1 MKGLYKET
9 VEVLKNKISG
19 YSDLTKAREWLD
31 KNTIRVK
38 ELFENYTIRDFVFEP
53 FKNVFVT
60 PSKTIDKNIYS
71 VITQVAVI
79 NMVLAGLPGKM
90 GVGVWVSVALEA
102 WMAFT
107 IARHVGIKVNS
118 ISDIWKYLGLMAASA
133 GIILYGVRAALG
145 LFFSLFSIIPG
156 VNPLIFA
163 ELIVTDLVG
172 ILFWIGFQEVARSG
186 EFSIPKK
193 LIGNIYKLTK
203 ELVKH
208 QYLILKNILT
218 INNIKLIGRR
228 LVAYLKGDFPV
239 DAKLIN
245 GEIFASAAMAYLLSG
260 HYEKLQGP
268 LGEVFID
275 AIRLRWSSQFDEN
288 TSLDDIAERF
298 REYDTDQLDG
308 VINTVKGKMFEMLV
322 TENENT
328 DGDQWYAKMHT
339 DESFPGSDIVFSNHD
354 SGEQVEVSL
363 KAVAEDNKQI
373 IEHAL
378 SRYPDLPIMTTDEI
392 SKLYADDE
400 RVFGSSIM
408 HEDLENITSD
418 RLEELISSIRPIDQH
433 QVVIGGVT
441 MGMMSALWPFV
452 MAYLRNKISQN
463 QLQEV
468 FKSVLGESGVKL
480 VSRIGYATIFGP
492 LFAWYLLAR
501 GIKGVMIMAESKDI
515 RFIEFNKND
524 NIATTKM

>member
-1 MKGLYKET
+1 LYKET
-9 VEVLKNKISG
+9 VGALKNKISS
-19 YSDLTKAREWLD
+19 YSDLSLAREWLE
-31 KNTIRVK
+31 KNTLRVK

-118 ISDIWKYLGLMAASA
+118 VSDIWKYLGLMTASA

-172 ILFWIGFQEVARSG
+172 ILFWIGFQEASRSG
-186 EFSIPKK
+186 EFIIPKK
-193 LIGNIYKLTK
+193 LIGNIFKLTK

-208 QYLILKNILT
+208 QYQILKDILT
-218 INNIKLIGRR
+218 IENIKLIGRR
-228 LVAYLKGDFPV
+228 LAAYLKGDFPV
-239 DAKLIN
+239 DAKIIN
-245 GEIFASAAMAYLLSG
+245 GEIFSSAAMAYLLSG
-260 HYEKLQGP
+260 QYERLQGP
-268 LGEVFID
+268 LGEIFID
-275 AIRLRWSSQFDEN
+275 AIRLRWSSQFNED
-288 TSLDDIAERF
+288 TSLDEIAERF
-298 REYDTDQLDG
+298 RGYDTDQLDG
-308 VINTVKGKMFEMLV
+308 VINTIKGKMFELLV
-322 TENENT
+322 TANENM

-339 DESFPGSDIVFSNHD
+339 NESFPGSDIIFSNHET
-354 SGEQVEVSL
+354 GEQVEVSL

-378 SRYPDLPIMTTDEI
+378 SRYPDLPIMTTEEV
-392 SKLYADDE
+392 SKLYDGDE
-400 RVFGSSIM
+400 RVFGSSIL
-408 HEDLENITSD
+408 HDDLDNITKE
-418 RLEELISSIRPIDQH
+418 RLDELILSIRPIDQH
-433 QVVIGGVT
+433 QVVVGGVT
-441 MGMMSALWPFV
+441 MGIMSALWPFV
-452 MAYLRNKISQN
+452 MAYLRKKITQDE
-463 QLQEV
+463 LKDV
-468 FKSVLGESGVKL
+468 FKSVLGEGGVKL

-501 GIKGVMIMAESKDI
+501 GIKGIVIMAESKDI

-524 NIATTKM
+524 SIDKM

>member
-1 MKGLYKET
+1 MYKET
-9 VEVLKNKISG
+9 IAVLKEKISS
-19 YSDLTKAREWLD
+19 YSDLSQAREWLD
-31 KNTIRVK
+31 KNILRVK

-107 IARHVGIKVNS
+107 IARHVGIKINS
-118 ISDIWKYLGLMAASA
+118 VSDIWKYLGLLMVSA

-172 ILFWIGFQEVARSG
+172 ILFWIGFQEASRSG
-186 EFSIPKK
+186 EFTIPKK
-193 LIGNIYKLTK
+193 LIGDIFKLTK

-208 QYLILKNILT
+208 QYQILKDILT
-218 INNIKLIGRR
+218 IENIKLIGRR
-228 LVAYLKGDFPV
+228 LAAYLKGDFPV
-239 DAKLIN
+239 DAKIIN

-260 HYEKLQGP
+260 QYEKLQGP
-268 LGEVFID
+268 LGEIFID
-275 AIRLRWSSQFDEN
+275 AIRLRWSSQFGED
-288 TSLDDIAERF
+288 TSLDEIAERF
-298 REYDTDQLDG
+298 REYDADQLDG
-308 VINTVKGKMFEMLV
+308 VMNTIKGKMFELMV
-322 TENENT
+322 TENENM

-339 DESFPGSDIVFSNHD
+339 DESFPGSDIIFSNHET
-354 SGEQVEVSL
+354 GEQVEVSL
-363 KAVAEDNKQI
+363 KAVSEDNKQI

-378 SRYPDLPIMTTDEI
+378 SRYPDLPIMTTEEVA
-392 SKLYADDE
+392 KLYDGDE
-400 RVFGSSIM
+400 RVFGSPVL
-408 HEDLENITSD
+408 HEDLDNITKE
-418 RLEELISSIRPIDQH
+418 RLDELISSIRPIDQH

-441 MGMMSALWPFV
+441 MGVMSALWPFV
-452 MAYLRNKISQN
+452 MAYLRKKITQDELKN
-463 QLQEV
+463 V
-468 FKSVLGESGVKL
+468 FKSVLGEGGVRL

-501 GIKGVMIMAESKDI
+501 GIKGIVIMAEPKDVL
-515 RFIEFNKND
+515 FLEFNKN
-524 NIATTKM
+524 NNFS

>member
-9 VEVLKNKISG
+9 IAVLKEKISS
-19 YSDLTKAREWLD
+19 YSDLSQAREWLD
-31 KNTIRVK
+31 KNILRVK

-107 IARHVGIKVNS
+107 IARHVGIKINS
-118 ISDIWKYLGLMAASA
+118 VSDIWKYLGLLMVSA

-172 ILFWIGFQEVARSG
+172 ILFWIGFQEASRSG
-186 EFSIPKK
+186 EFTIPKK
-193 LIGNIYKLTK
+193 LIGDIFKLTK

-208 QYLILKNILT
+208 QYQILKDILT
-218 INNIKLIGRR
+218 IENIKLIGRR
-228 LVAYLKGDFPV
+228 LAAYLKGDFPV
-239 DAKLIN
+239 DAKIIN

-260 HYEKLQGP
+260 QYEKLQGP
-268 LGEVFID
+268 LGEIFID
-275 AIRLRWSSQFDEN
+275 AIRLRWSSQFGED
-288 TSLDDIAERF
+288 TSLDEIAERF
-298 REYDTDQLDG
+298 REYDADQLDG
-308 VINTVKGKMFEMLV
+308 VMNTIKGKMFELMV
-322 TENENT
+322 TENENM

-339 DESFPGSDIVFSNHD
+339 DESFPGSDIIFSNHET
-354 SGEQVEVSL
+354 GEQVEVSL
-363 KAVAEDNKQI
+363 KAVSEDNKQI

-378 SRYPDLPIMTTDEI
+378 SRYPDLPIMTTEEVA
-392 SKLYADDE
+392 KLYDGDE
-400 RVFGSSIM
+400 RVFGSPVL
-408 HEDLENITSD
+408 HEDLDNITKE
-418 RLEELISSIRPIDQH
+418 RLDELISSIRPIDQH

-441 MGMMSALWPFV
+441 MGVMSALWPFV
-452 MAYLRNKISQN
+452 MAYLRKKITQDELKN
-463 QLQEV
+463 V
-468 FKSVLGESGVKL
+468 FKSVLGEGGVRL

-501 GIKGVMIMAESKDI
+501 GIKGIVIMAEPKDVL
-515 RFIEFNKND
+515 FLEFNKN
-524 NIATTKM
+524 NNFS

>member
-1 MKGLYKET
+1 VKGLYKET
-9 VEVLKNKISG
+9 IAVLKEKISS
-19 YSDLTKAREWLD
+19 YSDLSQAREWLD
-31 KNTIRVK
+31 KNILRVK

-107 IARHVGIKVNS
+107 IARHVGIKINS
-118 ISDIWKYLGLMAASA
+118 VSDIWKYLGLLMVSA

-172 ILFWIGFQEVARSG
+172 ILFWIGFQEASRSG
-186 EFSIPKK
+186 EFTIPKK
-193 LIGNIYKLTK
+193 LIGDIFKLTK

-208 QYLILKNILT
+208 QYQILKDILT
-218 INNIKLIGRR
+218 IENIKLIGRR
-228 LVAYLKGDFPV
+228 LAAYLKGDFPV
-239 DAKLIN
+239 DAKIIN

-260 HYEKLQGP
+260 QYEKLQGP
-268 LGEVFID
+268 LGEIFID
-275 AIRLRWSSQFDEN
+275 AIRLRWSSQFGED
-288 TSLDDIAERF
+288 TSLDEIAERF
-298 REYDTDQLDG
+298 REYDADQLDG
-308 VINTVKGKMFEMLV
+308 VMNTIKGKMFELMV
-322 TENENT
+322 TENENM

-339 DESFPGSDIVFSNHD
+339 DESFPGSDIIFSNHET
-354 SGEQVEVSL
+354 GEQVEVSL
-363 KAVAEDNKQI
+363 KAVSEDNKQI

-378 SRYPDLPIMTTDEI
+378 SRYPDLPIMTTEEVA
-392 SKLYADDE
+392 KLYDGDE
-400 RVFGSSIM
+400 RVFGSPVL
-408 HEDLENITSD
+408 HEDLDNITKE
-418 RLEELISSIRPIDQH
+418 RLDELISSIRPIDQH

-441 MGMMSALWPFV
+441 MGVMSALWPFV
-452 MAYLRNKISQN
+452 MAYLRKKITQDELKN
-463 QLQEV
+463 V
-468 FKSVLGESGVKL
+468 FKSVLGEGGVRL

-501 GIKGVMIMAESKDI
+501 GIKGIVIMAEPKDVL
-515 RFIEFNKND
+515 FLEFNKN
-524 NIATTKM
+524 NNFS